1 MKIRAVRMREVGC
14 FSTPIALEGLSGEL
28 DVLAGPNELGKSTIR
43 KALDILFKFSH
54 TSQSIKIRDL
64 KPYLGGA
71 PLIEADFEA
80 DGRLWRL
87 RKQFLSEKQTLLTEV
102 NSGKVAARGDEAHR
116 RALELIGG
124 SSGEHRLGLLW
135 LEQGSL
141 LPRLSK
147 DGKKDEIEIE
157 KGARQQLSEVIE
169 REIAAATG
177 GGHDVR
183 VVREKVEQQ
192 RRALVTDRRSQP
204 TGEYANA
211 IANRN
216 RAEQELESARAAARA
231 ADDRLSRAA
240 ELRER
245 AAALANPASRAAAL
259 ERVQKLTADR
269 EAAVAARQQLKITD
283 AKVQAC
289 ESRLAEAQQAC
300 EVLARRLEEV
310 SKLELA
316 ASTGAKAELEL
327 KEAVEAADARLNEAR
342 SHREELRVAF
352 DAASQRLQAREKLD
366 SRRQAAIRL
375 AELSARMTEAQSAAE
390 RAGEIRSRLSEESV
404 TAARVAAATRE
415 ANAIQTLEIGI
426 AAQLP
431 KVQIAYQPGSAGKIR
446 IDGRPVADGEELT
459 PSRLVALEIEG
470 IGTITIDPAVSETV
484 EDDQADLD
492 AHRSVLGDLLAA
504 MGVSDLAAAR
514 EQLEGRQNLER
525 ELAQAEDR
533 VRTRAPNGLGPLSDE
548 VKRLAEQ
555 SEDSDDEASDL
566 PERPE
571 IEAEIARLGR
581 AVRETEQAVDQLSQD
596 QARARESLTHH
607 VAARRARDERLTV
620 LGSELPPTEERASR
634 LAELTAGV
642 AAAQDAVNQAL
653 RERTAWLEKAPDDTG
668 MRALE
673 AELFEARRLQQSS
686 ADELA
691 RVEKE
696 LAVVE
701 RELER
706 DRQDGIAAR
715 VEELEQKAR
724 SLGEQVSQF
733 ERELAALNL
742 LLDTLADVE
751 QQSRERYLSP
761 VLGRLDPY
769 INLVFP
775 GAKVGIGRD
784 LRVEA
789 IDRGVVNEQLSAL
802 SDGTQEQIAVL
813 IRLAF
818 ARMLADAGRPTPLI
832 LDDALVYSD
841 DSRIEALFD
850 ALRQA
855 AGAHQVIVFTCRSRT
870 FEQLGGNRLAVVPW
884 AVQ

>member
-1 MKIRAVRMREVGC
+1 MKVRAIRLREVGC
-14 FSTPIALEGLSGEL
+14 FSAPVALEGLSGEL
-28 DVLAGPNELGKSTIR
+28 DVLAGPNELGKSTIL
-43 KALDILFKFSH
+43 KALEILFTVSH
-54 TSQSIKIRDL
+54 TSQSSKIKDL

-87 RKQFLSEKQTLLTEV
+87 RKQFLSERQTLLTDV
-102 NSGKVAARGDEAHR
+102 NSGKVAARGEEAHR
-116 RALELIGG
+116 RALKLTGG
-124 SSGEHRLGLLW
+124 TGGEQRLGLLW
-135 LEQGSL
+135 LEQGMSL
-141 LPRLSK
+141 KPVSPT
-147 DGKKDEIEIE
+147 DGE
-157 KGARQQLSEVIE
+157 RQQLSEVIE
-169 REIAAATG
+169 REIAAASG

-183 VVREKVEQQ
+183 VVREKVVQQ
-192 RRALVTDRRSQP
+192 RRALVTDHKPPRP
-204 TGEYANA
+204 TGEYAKA
-211 IANRN
+211 ISSRN
-216 RAEQELESARAAARA
+216 KAEQDLESAQAAARA
-231 ADDRLSRAA
+231 AADRLSRAA

-245 AAALANPASRAAAL
+245 SAALADPASRAAAL
-259 ERVQKLTADR
+259 ERLQKLTADR
-269 EAAVAARQQLKITD
+269 EAAIAARQQLKIAD

-300 EVLARRLEEV
+300 EMLARRLEEV
-310 SKLELA
+310 RELEAA
-316 ASTGAKAELEL
+316 ASTGAAAELEL
-327 KEAVEAADARLNEAR
+327 KKALEAIDARLNEAR
-342 SHREELRVAF
+342 SQRGELRVAF
-352 DAASQRLQAREKLD
+352 DAAGQRLRAREKLD

-375 AELSARMTEAQSAAE
+375 AELSARLADAQSAAE
-390 RAGEIRSRLSEESV
+390 RAGEIRSRLGEERV
-404 TAARVAAATRE
+404 TAERVAAAARE

-431 KVQIAYQPGSAGKIR
+431 KVQIAYLPGSVGKIR
-446 IDGRPVADGEELT
+446 IDGRPVVDGEELT

-484 EDDQADLD
+484 EDDKADLD
-492 AHRSVLGDLLAA
+492 AHRSVLDDLLTT
-504 MGVSDLAAAR
+504 MGASDLAAAR
-514 EQLEGRQNLER
+514 QRLEQRQNSER

-533 VRTRAPNGLGPLSDE
+533 IKTRAPDGLGPLSEE
-548 VKRLAEQ
+548 VNRLAEQ
-555 SEDSDDEASDL
+555 SEGSDDEAGDL

-571 IEAEIARLGR
+571 IEAEIERLGR
-581 AVRETEQAVDQLSQD
+581 ALREAEQVVDQASQD
-596 QARARESLTHH
+596 HARARESLARNI
-607 VAARRARDERLTV
+607 AANRARDERRTALA
-620 LGSELPPTEERASR
+620 SELPPVEEQPTR
-634 LAELTAGV
+634 LAELKGGV
-642 AAAQDAVNQAL
+642 AAAQEAVNETI
-653 RERTAWLEKAPDDTG
+653 RERSAWRERAPGDTG
-668 MRALE
+668 LRALE
-673 AELFEARRLQQSS
+673 AELTDAQRREQSS
-686 ADELA
+686 AEELA

-715 VEELEQKAR
+715 VEELEQKTQ

-733 ERELAALNL
+733 EQELAALDL
-742 LLDTLADVE
+742 LLETLTDVE
-751 QQSRERYLSP
+751 QQSRERYLNP

-769 INLVFP
+769 MNLLFP

-789 IDRGVVNEQLSAL
+789 IDRGIVNEQLSAL

-813 IRLAF
+813 VRLAF

-841 DSRIEALFD
+841 DGRIESLFD